1 MVRPVEKSGVSPE
14 RESLTGSRTLL
25 PPALLPDTLCAEA
38 ALAKANRELR
48 MLIDCK
54 RSLARAQDES
64 QLLEE
69 ICRTLVGPGG
79 YRLTWVGL
87 AEAEPECAVRIAAHA
102 GHDSG
107 YLEGLRVSWN
117 DEESGH
123 GPTGRAIRERK
134 VRACRHIDTDPEFA
148 PWRE

>member
-1 MVRPVEKSGVSPE
+1 MSVGVCSSLGVAAGVGPATMAKHVEESFASPGKESPADSGRAFP
-14 RESLTGSRTLL
+14 R
-25 PPALLPDTLCAEA
+25 ALLPDTMCPEA

-54 RSLARAQDES
+54 RSLARAEAES

-79 YRLTWVGL
+79 YRLAWVGF
-87 AEAEPECAVRIAAHA
+87 AEGAPECAVRVAAHA

-107 YLEGLRVSWN
+107 YLERLRVSWR
-117 DEESGH
+117 DDDRG
-123 GPTGRAIRERK
+123 
-134 VRACRHIDTDPEFA
+134 
-148 PWRE
+148 